1 MGAGSVQKAQHTP
14 VQAGMMCKL
23 RLVDC
28 RLSRN
33 IVHDLTDIQLYI
45 ILIYS
50 RSSLRART

>member
-1 MGAGSVQKAQHTP
+1 
-14 VQAGMMCKL
+14 MMCKL

-33 IVHDLTDIQLYI
+33 LVHDLTDIQLYI

-50 RSSLRART
+50 LVVAYELVLSLVTNYSS

>member
-1 MGAGSVQKAQHTP
+1 
-14 VQAGMMCKL
+14 MMCKL

-33 IVHDLTDIQLYI
+33 LVHDLTDIQLYI

-50 RSSLRART
+50 RVAYELVLSLVTNYSLE